1 VRIMLTQLLSLEPTN
16 LKDVHAALN
25 EAIANL
31 RLEAEQ
37 KLASLQ
43 SDPKAAGLIKEAML
57 TIEALVRAVRDF
69 EKLEAAATTIMQKVW
84 KRLQKQQPAQ

>member
-1 VRIMLTQLLSLEPTN
+1 MLTQLLNLEPTN

-57 TIEALVRAVRDF
+57 TIEALVRATRDI
-69 EKLEAAATTIMQKVW
+69 EKLEAAAIKTMQNVS
-84 KRLQKQQPAQ
+84 KRLRKQQPPQ